1 MKNYQDKKEEK
12 SMVGKNY
19 GKVDAHCSLF
29 FRCKQILLCMRL
41 IQQKIDGNWYYYNED
56 GTLRT
61 GWLKLGKYYYYLDK
75 KDEYPGRMV
84 ANQKQQMYSFITI
97 TKQGNFFYVLLFNYK
112 SAILPIVHEKGEI
125 KVHEQTRI

>member
-1 MKNYQDKKEEK
+1 MIGKK
-12 SMVGKNY
+12 Y

-41 IQQKIDGNWYYYNED
+41 IWQKIDGNWYYYNED

-61 GWLKLGKYYYYLDK
+61 GWLKLAKYYYYLDK

-84 ANQKQQMYSFITI
+84 ANQK
-97 TKQGNFFYVLLFNYK
+97 
-112 SAILPIVHEKGEI
+112 
-125 KVHEQTRI
+125 

>member
-1 MKNYQDKKEEK
+1 
-12 SMVGKNY
+12 
-19 GKVDAHCSLF
+19 
-29 FRCKQILLCMRL
+29 MRL

-56 GTLRT
+56 FALTDF
-61 GWLKLGKYYYYLDK
+61 KDDGKYYYYLDK

-112 SAILPIVHEKGEI
+112 SAILPVVHEKGGI

>member
-1 MKNYQDKKEEK
+1 
-12 SMVGKNY
+12 
-19 GKVDAHCSLF
+19 
-29 FRCKQILLCMRL
+29 MRL
-41 IQQKIDGNWYYYNED
+41 IQRKIDGNWYYYNED

-75 KDEYPGRMV
+75 KDEYPERMV
-84 ANQKQQMYSFITI
+84 ANQKWQMYSFITI

-112 SAILPIVHEKGEI
+112 SAILPVVHEKGET